1 MVNVDLHKVF
11 FLFII
16 TLSFEN
22 KTKRIK
28 IPEDK
33 FCDSHRKSLLVHTK
47 KRALEKINLKF
58 IDTSSKFGHGRFQT
72 HQDKVAFM
80 GPMKRD
86 KKD

>member
-11 FLFII
+11 FFII